1 MKTQRVMHLPVAK
14 KMYEYKLKHATGVLT
29 GKVKEARRNYQEYAN
44 LAVKN
49 FDIAVQVPAPV
60 KGTFPLFSKFGFNV
74 VKYLFYNMFTK
85 KTPEERQL
93 KKMFEEYKTQK
104 ENEKAY

>member
-14 KMYEYKLKHATGVLT
+14 KMYEYKFQHATNVIT
-29 GKVKEARRNYQEYAN
+29 GNVREARRNYQEFAN
-44 LAVKN
+44 LAIKN
-49 FDIAVQVPAPV
+49 FDIAVQVPSPV

-85 KTPEERQL
+85 KTPEEQQL
-93 KKMFEEYKTQK
+93 KRMFEEYKTQK